1 MVTEAVPVPQFP
13 IPRRFPRYKLNVPLR
28 VIVEKSDK
36 VTIVQGRGDELN
48 EGGMAVFAGVEVP
61 VGGQMAVEFTP
72 PYSGNPIRVR
82 CVVRDRRGY
91 NFGVEFLLGNDSDH
105 DRVAD
110 IRAALR
116 GMGSPVA

>member
-91 NFGVEFLLGNDSDH
+91 NFGVEFLLENDSDH